1 MAGLIPRQFI
11 DDLLARVDIVDV
23 IDKRVPLK
31 KAGANY
37 KACCPFHGEK
47 TPSFTVSAT
56 KQFYHCFGCGAHGTA
71 ISFIMEYDR
80 LAFPEAVEELARSL
94 GIEVPREESAEQSQQ
109 RKQSADLYDLMKS
122 ASDYYLQAL
131 RREPKAI
138 EYLKKRGLSG
148 EIAKDYAIGYV
159 PEGWDFILQR
169 LGKTTEYQQ
178 KLDSAG
184 MLIKKDNG
192 SYYDRFRDRIMFTI
206 RDQRGK
212 TIAFGGR
219 VMGQGEPKYLNSP
232 ETPIFHKGRE
242 LYGLYEA
249 KQHSKKLEKII
260 VVEGYMDVV
269 MLAQHGIR
277 NSVATLGTACTG
289 DHIQRLFRTVNEV
302 IFCFDG
308 DRAGRD
314 AAWRALNNCLP
325 ELQDGKQ
332 ISFLFLPDGEDPD
345 SLVQKEG
352 QETFEERINHAT
364 PLSGY
369 LIEHIKSQVDIS
381 SIDGLSRFVELA
393 KPLLAQI
400 KADTFKTLLK
410 VELAKVAG
418 TSPEYLFGNE
428 VPPPPTAPPQEYQEP
443 QEEAPFRP
451 FNKKKNFKKKQPII
465 QRNPQLEMGVNRTV
479 IAALLARPS
488 LATTVSDT
496 ELDLIERL
504 NDKGVDFIVELID
517 LLIDNPH
524 LNTAALLDRYRGSAY
539 ESSLMK
545 LASTEFL
552 VDEEGKDQIAI
563 EFQDAFANLVK
574 RSTKQLY
581 TELCLKPRSQLNEAE
596 IAFLKSFKG

>member
-31 KAGANY
+31 KAGANH

-47 TPSFTVSAT
+47 TPSFTVSQS
-56 KQFYHCFGCGAHGTA
+56 KQFYHCFGCGVHGTA

-80 LAFPEAVEELARSL
+80 LAFPEAVEELARSM
-94 GIEVPREESAEQSQQ
+94 GIEVPREESPEQSQQ
-109 RKQSADLYDLMKS
+109 RKHS
-122 ASDYYLQAL
+122 ASLYELMAAASEHYQLEL
-131 RREPKAI
+131 RKEPTAV
-138 EYLKKRGLSG
+138 EYLKGRGLTG
-148 EIAKDYAIGYV
+148 EIAKQYAIGFV
-159 PEGWDFILQR
+159 PESWDFILQR
-169 LGKTTEYQQ
+169 LGKNTENQQ

-192 SYYDRFRDRIMFTI
+192 GYYDRFRNRIMFTI

-249 KQHSKKLEKII
+249 KQHSNKLDTVV

-277 NSVATLGTACTG
+277 NAVATLGTACTG
-289 DHIQRLFRTVNEV
+289 DHIQRLFRTVDKV
-302 IFCFDG
+302 VFCFDG

-345 SLVQKEG
+345 SMVQQEG
-352 QETFEERINHAT
+352 QAAFEQRLNSAM
-364 PLSGY
+364 PLSSY
-369 LIEHIKSQVDIS
+369 LIEHIKAQVDVT

-400 KADTFKTLLK
+400 KAETFGTLLK
-410 VELAKVAG
+410 GELAKVAG
-418 TSPEYLFGNE
+418 TSPEQLFGGGLAA
-428 VPPPPTAPPQEYQEP
+428 PTPGYADTLR
-443 QEEAPFRP
+443 EAPSPYQTALSKTRAKRRDPRP
-451 FNKKKNFKKKQPII
+451 
-465 QRNPQLEMGVNRTV
+465 EMTVSRTI
-479 IAALLARPS
+479 IAALLAQPS
-488 LATTVSDT
+488 LATTVSDA
-496 ELDLIERL
+496 ELDLVESLDDGGIDL
-504 NDKGVDFIVELID
+504 IVELID
-517 LLIDNPH
+517 LLAANPH
-524 LNTAALLDRYRGSAY
+524 LNTAAILDRYRETPYGSP
-539 ESSLMK
+539 LMK
-545 LASTEFL
+545 LAAKEFPSN
-552 VDEEGKDQIAI
+552 EEGEDNIAI
-563 EFQDAFANLVK
+563 AFQDSFANLVK
-574 RSTKQLY
+574 RATKQLY
-581 TELCLKPRSQLNEAE
+581 QQLCLKPRSQLSEAE
-596 IAFLKSFKG
+596 TAFLKNFKG

>member
-1 MAGLIPRQFI
+1 MAGMIPRQFI

-47 TPSFTVSAT
+47 TPSFTVSSS
-56 KQFYHCFGCGAHGTA
+56 KQFYHCFGCGMNGTA

-94 GIEVPREESAEQSQQ
+94 GVAVPREESEHDSAK
-109 RKQSADLYDLMKS
+109 RKQAANLYDLMKS
-122 ASDYYLQAL
+122 ASEHYQLEL
-131 RREPKAI
+131 RREPKAVA
-138 EYLKKRGLSG
+138 YLKGRGLTG
-148 EIAKDYAIGYV
+148 EIAKQYAIGFV
-159 PEGWDFILQR
+159 PESWDFILQR
-169 LGKTTEYQQ
+169 LGRNTDSQV

-184 MLIKKDNG
+184 LLIKRDNG
-192 SYYDRFRDRIMFTI
+192 GYYDRFRDRIMFTI

-249 KQHSKKLEKII
+249 KQYTKKLTSIV

-269 MLAQHGIR
+269 MLAQHGIS
-277 NSVATLGTACTG
+277 NAVATLGTACTG
-289 DHIQRLFRTVNEV
+289 DHIQRLFRAVNQV
-302 IFCFDG
+302 VFCFDG

-345 SLVQKEG
+345 SMVQKEG
-352 QETFEERINHAT
+352 QAAFEQRLRSAT
-364 PLSGY
+364 PLSIY
-369 LIEHIKSQVDIS
+369 LIQHIKDQVDVS

-400 KADTFKTLLK
+400 KAETFSLLLK
-410 VELAKVAG
+410 AELAKVAG
-418 TSPEYLFGNE
+418 TSAEQLFGQALPQARPAE
-428 VPPPPTAPPQEYQEP
+428 VPRNRASSPPPRSPAP
-443 QEEAPFRP
+443 
-451 FNKKKNFKKKQPII
+451 
-465 QRNPQLEMGVNRTV
+465 QRQLEVTVNRR
-479 IAALLARPS
+479 IIGALLARPN
-488 LATTVSDT
+488 LATTISDE
-496 ELDLIERL
+496 ELDLVETLDDQSIA
-504 NDKGVDFIVELID
+504 FIVELID
-517 LLIDNPH
+517 LLQAKPH
-524 LNTAALLDRYRGSAY
+524 LNTAALLDRYRDTPY
-539 ESSLMK
+539 ENALMK
-545 LASTEFL
+545 LASMEFV
-552 VDEEGKDQIAI
+552 VDGDGNDSIAI
-563 EFQDAFANLVK
+563 EFQDAFAKLVK
-574 RSTKQLY
+574 RATGQLYKQL
-581 TELCLKPRSQLNEAE
+581 LIKPRSQLSETE
-596 IAFLKSFKG
+596 LAFLKSFQG

>member
-1 MAGLIPRQFI
+1 MAGMIPRQFI

-47 TPSFTVSAT
+47 TPSFTVSST
-56 KQFYHCFGCGAHGTA
+56 KQFYHCFGCGMNGTA

-94 GIEVPREESAEQSQQ
+94 GIEVPREESAQDSAK
-109 RKQSADLYDLMKS
+109 RKQSANLYELMKS
-122 ASDYYLQAL
+122 ASEHYQLEL
-131 RREPKAI
+131 RKEPKAV
-138 EYLKKRGLSG
+138 EYLKGRGLTG
-148 EIAKDYAIGYV
+148 EIAKQYAIGFV
-159 PEGWDFILQR
+159 PESWDFILQR
-169 LGKTTEYQQ
+169 LGKNNDNQA

-192 SYYDRFRDRIMFTI
+192 GYYDRFRDRVMFTI

-219 VMGQGEPKYLNSP
+219 VMGKGEPKYLNSP

-249 KQHSKKLEKII
+249 KQHTKKLEKII

-277 NSVATLGTACTG
+277 NAVATLGTACTG
-289 DHIQRLFRTVNEV
+289 DHIQRLFRAVNQV
-302 IFCFDG
+302 VFCFDG

-345 SLVQKEG
+345 SMVQKEG
-352 QETFEERINHAT
+352 QQAFEQRLAEAM
-364 PLSGY
+364 PLSTY
-369 LIEHIKSQVDIS
+369 LIEHIKAQVDVT

-400 KADTFKTLLK
+400 KAETFSLLLK

-418 TSPEYLFGNE
+418 TSAEQLFGDGL
-428 VPPPPTAPPQEYQEP
+428 PPPPPAKAAFSYQQATKNPRPRGPAP
-443 QEEAPFRP
+443 
-451 FNKKKNFKKKQPII
+451 
-465 QRNPQLEMGVNRTV
+465 QRQLEVTV
-479 IAALLARPS
+479 SRMIIGALLARPS
-488 LATTVSDT
+488 LATTISDE
-496 ELDLIERL
+496 ELDLIETL
-504 NDKGVDFIVELID
+504 EDKGISFIVELVD
-517 LLIDNPH
+517 LIQANPH
-524 LNTAALLDRYRGSAY
+524 LNTAALLDRYRDTPY
-539 ESSLMK
+539 EQSLMK
-545 LASTEFL
+545 LASMEFL
-552 VDEEGKDQIAI
+552 VDDEGKDNIAI
-563 EFQDAFANLVK
+563 EFQDAFAKLVK
-574 RSTKQLY
+574 RATKQLHRQ
-581 TELCLKPRSQLNEAE
+581 LCLKPRSQLSEPE
-596 IAFLKSFKG
+596 LAFLKSFQG

>member
-1 MAGLIPRQFI
+1 MAGMIPRQFI

-47 TPSFTVSAT
+47 TPSFTVSSS
-56 KQFYHCFGCGAHGTA
+56 KQFYHCFGCGMNGTA

-94 GIEVPREESAEQSQQ
+94 GVEVPREESEQDSTK
-109 RKQSADLYDLMKS
+109 RKQAANLYELMKS
-122 ASDYYLQAL
+122 ASEHYQLEL
-131 RREPKAI
+131 RKEPKAVA
-138 EYLKKRGLSG
+138 YLKGRGLTG
-148 EIAKDYAIGYV
+148 EIAKQYAIGFV
-159 PEGWDFILQR
+159 PESWDFILQR
-169 LGKTTEYQQ
+169 LGKNTDNQT

-184 MLIKKDNG
+184 MLVKKDNG
-192 SYYDRFRDRIMFTI
+192 GYYDRFRDRIMFTI

-249 KQHSKKLEKII
+249 KQHTKKLESIV

-269 MLAQHGIR
+269 MLAQHGIS
-277 NSVATLGTACTG
+277 NAVATLGTACTG
-289 DHIQRLFRTVNEV
+289 DHIQRLFRAVNQV
-302 IFCFDG
+302 VFCFDG

-345 SLVQKEG
+345 SMVQKEG
-352 QETFEERINHAT
+352 QEAFEQRLHNAM
-364 PLSGY
+364 PLSTY
-369 LIEHIKSQVDIS
+369 LIEHIKAQVDVS

-400 KADTFKTLLK
+400 KAETFSLLLK
-410 VELAKVAG
+410 AELAKVAG
-418 TSPEYLFGNE
+418 TSSEQLFGQGLQQAHSAA
-428 VPPPPTAPPQEYQEP
+428 VTASHTQQYASTNRSNSPLSRGPAPQ
-443 QEEAPFRP
+443 R
-451 FNKKKNFKKKQPII
+451 
-465 QRNPQLEMGVNRTV
+465 QLEVTVNRR
-479 IAALLARPS
+479 IIGALLARPS
-488 LATTVSDT
+488 LATTISDE
-496 ELDLIERL
+496 ELDLVETLDDQSIA
-504 NDKGVDFIVELID
+504 FIVELID
-517 LLIDNPH
+517 LIQANPN
-524 LNTAALLDRYRGSAY
+524 LNTAALLDRYRATPY
-539 ESSLMK
+539 ENALMK
-545 LASTEFL
+545 LASMEFV
-552 VDEEGKDQIAI
+552 VDDEGNESIAV
-563 EFQDAFANLVK
+563 EFQDAFAKLVK
-574 RSTKQLY
+574 RSTGQLYKQL
-581 TELCLKPRSQLNEAE
+581 LVKPRSQLSEPE
-596 IAFLKSFKG
+596 LAFLKSFQG